1 VTAPDTGR
9 FHMRRRP
16 ADIELFRR
24 LASTYGM
31 SESQL
36 VRFALRFLEAEGPIK
51 VDSPQP
57 FTFYK
62 EVVR

>member
-1 VTAPDTGR
+1 
-9 FHMRRRP
+9 MRRRP